1 MPKNSESLNRNL
13 FDLLHAKGYDPTML
27 DTSGKEIPT
36 PEEAEVFQ
44 FDFIKDGENYGKVTI
59 SIDGAHKL
67 IIYFNDNVADSEKED
82 SGEGDVSW
90 YKLLNQLKR
99 FFMKR

>member
-1 MPKNSESLNRNL
+1 MPKNSESLNRSL
-13 FDLLHAKGYDPTML
+13 FELLHTRGYDPTML

-90 YKLLNQLKR
+90 YKLLNQLNGLKNYC
-99 FFMKR
+99 